1 MFMLISMKLFYCLL
15 AVANLLLLVGFDHQA
30 VAQANL
36 GPNAGFIQNGMM
48 WPGYNR
54 YGRTPDM
61 FYGPV
66 SPAEAGLPPKGY
78 EKPVIIQDGVISGQI
93 MNPTRKPLEPAK
105 QP

>member
-1 MFMLISMKLFYCLL
+1 MIITKMHKW
-15 AVANLLLLVGFDHQA
+15 LLVLTLLSA
-30 VAQANL
+30 TALLSTLSPVMAQTFL

-48 WPGYNR
+48 WPGTNR
-54 YGRTPDM
+54 YGRAPSM

-66 SPAEAGLPPKGY
+66 TAEEAGLPPKGY

-93 MNPTRKPLEPAK
+93 LNPTRKARPVEQ